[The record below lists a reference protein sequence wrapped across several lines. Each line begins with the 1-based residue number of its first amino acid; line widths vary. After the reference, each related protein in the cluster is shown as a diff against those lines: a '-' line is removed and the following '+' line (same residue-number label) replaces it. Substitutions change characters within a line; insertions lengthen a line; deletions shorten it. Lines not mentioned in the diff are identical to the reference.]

1 MKSLRLKAVTAATL
15 FATFA
20 MLIVTPLPTNAG
32 QQCPPD
38 VQQWLSQATIPF
50 GGPRVLGQTFI
61 PNAEGRRVCR
71 VKVRIVKNNPFAGP
85 LTLHVLRSNFAPLDS
100 ATILPGAIP
109 MGASIQ
115 VFEFNCN
122 GFALEDSPFYGL
134 KLESPAS
141 PPGAYSW
148 FGSAANPYFELGIGG
163 QGWINEGAGWQAI
176 ANGTWDYVFG
186 LYLCE

>member
-1 MKSLRLKAVTAATL
+1 MKSLRLKAVTAASM

-20 MLIVTPLPTNAG
+20 IFAVAPLPTSAG
-32 QQCPPD
+32 QRCPPD
-38 VQQWLSQATIPF
+38 VQQWLSQAAIPF

-61 PNAEGRRVCR
+61 PNIEGRRVCR
-71 VKVRIVKNNPFAGP
+71 VKVRIVKNNPLAGP
-85 LTLHVLRSNFAPLDS
+85 LTLHILRSNFAPLDS

-109 MGASIQ
+109 LGASIQ
-115 VFEFNCN
+115 DFEFNCN
-122 GFALEDSPFYGL
+122 GIPLDGSPFYGL
-134 KLESPAS
+134 KLESPLS

-148 FGSAANPYFELGIGG
+148 YGSAANPYFELGIGG

-176 ANGTWDYVFG
+176 AGGTWDYVFG